1 MGLGICFISCTITY
15 HLTTARASHPFNN
28 AYWIIDSGATDHIT
42 CSFDNFLNFSKIK
55 PIHINLPNGSTVVA
69 HISRTVQLSP
79 QLIIQDVLYV
89 PNFKFNLLSISKLL
103 ASSDYTLHF
112 SNFQCQ
118 IHEKKSLRMIGLA
131 KLKHG
136 LYHLEMHIEHKHTFP
151 KATFINNFS
160 TPLVTNSN
168 LWHFRLGHL
177 SGT

>member
-28 AYWIIDSGATDHIT
+28 AYWIIDSGAIDHIT

-118 IHEKKSLRMIGLA
+118 IKEKKSLRIIGLA

-136 LYHLEMHIEHKHTFP
+136 LYHLEMHTC
-151 KATFINNFS
+151 
-160 TPLVTNSN
+160 
-168 LWHFRLGHL
+168 
-177 SGT
+177 